1 MLARATAVGWAALLV
16 LGMLVEPPVL
26 GWTARAFGGTWFPT
40 VRLALDG
47 AVLAAA
53 GWLAGRSHRGS
64 PIAAVLAFAATLI
77 WGDLDPVA
85 AINVPWLIRLFLD
98 ALRDARY
105 WNSLAATAM
114 THLFL
119 FGSLAA
125 GGMLSRPPR
134 TPLSIVPGGKS
145 LP

>member
-1 MLARATAVGWAALLV
+1 
-16 LGMLVEPPVL
+16 
-26 GWTARAFGGTWFPT
+26 
-40 VRLALDG
+40 LALDG

-53 GWLAGRSHRGS
+53 GWLAGRLHRGS
-64 PIAAVLAFAATLI
+64 AIPAILAFAATLI

-85 AINVPWLIRLFLD
+85 AINVPWLIRLSGD

-105 WNSLAATAM
+105 GPSLAATAAA
-114 THLFL
+114 HLFL

-134 TPLSIVPGGKS
+134 PPLSIVPGGRS